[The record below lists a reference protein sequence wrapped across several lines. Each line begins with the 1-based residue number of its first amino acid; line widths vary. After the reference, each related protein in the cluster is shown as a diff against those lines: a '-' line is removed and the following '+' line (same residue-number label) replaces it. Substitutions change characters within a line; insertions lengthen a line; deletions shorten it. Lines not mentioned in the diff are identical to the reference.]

1 MLKIIKGKAW
11 FECGLV
17 SKSIIITNQI
27 KMVTKKIIM
36 VLIKGWRITT
46 KKIKMVTKQIIMVQ
60 IKRWTVHKNY
70 KRGKKCPILIK

>member
-36 VLIKGWRITT
+36 VLIKGW
-46 KKIKMVTKQIIMVQ
+46 
-60 IKRWTVHKNY
+60 TVHKNY

>member
-36 VLIKGWRITT
+36 V
-46 KKIKMVTKQIIMVQ
+46 Q